1 VTAARP
7 PKNVP
12 VLRRAELMDVP
23 VLRRAELMESLEL
36 SRLRESLELS
46 RLSRLMFDS
55 VKLWPSD
62 SFSEPKIIVEFSLR
76 MEEVFS
82 ML

>member
-1 VTAARP
+1 
-7 PKNVP
+7 
-12 VLRRAELMDVP
+12 M
-23 VLRRAELMESLEL
+23 
-36 SRLRESLELS
+36 ESLELS
-46 RLSRLMFDS
+46 RLSRPMSDS

-62 SFSEPKIIVEFSLR
+62 SFSQPKIIVEFSLR

>member
-1 VTAARP
+1 MTAARP

-12 VLRRAELMDVP
+12 VLRRAELM
-23 VLRRAELMESLEL
+23 
-36 SRLRESLELS
+36 ESLELS
-46 RLSRLMFDS
+46 RLSRPMSDS

-62 SFSEPKIIVEFSLR
+62 SFSQPKIIVEFSLR